1 MSDQD
6 DPRSDR
12 AGGRQPAEGDERRRY
27 FAESMG
33 AGQSG
38 NRHRRRRAPGDP
50 TTTGSIPIVRVGDSL
65 PDPTIEYRT
74 PERPEGEASPYFQVR
89 YRPTE
94 VQGLSFTEPRTSP
107 YASEPPTVVNPPAR
121 HASPQPP
128 EPTAPPAPTA
138 QTPPAQT
145 PPAQTPPAQTPPVP
159 PPPPQ
164 TPPAAPEPTG
174 LFDILDATH
183 EEPTATAP
191 APAWD
196 TEITDPRLRVG
207 RRDEPADRGHAA
219 PAYIPPAAPTDA
231 PADAAADDVVEPDA
245 EEFERAM
252 PARKRNRKALLAV
265 LVIIVVAVLVL
276 SGVALKALG
285 VFDSTTDYDSSV
297 GHGSALVQVASDS
310 SIREI
315 GDTLADAGVVGSR
328 KAFVNATGN
337 DTVSAGFYRLPKGI
351 SAAAAVEKMQGD
363 ANRVGFMVLPEGR
376 QLDSKEGADGKT
388 TPGVFQMIADATAVK
403 TDDASYGVTVDE
415 LVKAADDATADQLGI
430 PSWARETFEKL
441 GSDHRRI
448 EGLIASGAWENIDPR
463 ASATEILRTLITQSA
478 QRFTVWGLESEN
490 TTGLTPYQILVTAS
504 IVEREARLE
513 EDFPKVSRVILNR
526 LKVNQLLQM
535 DSTANYTAN
544 IQNIDL
550 GGAAYKDENAWNTYQ
565 HKGLPITPI
574 GAVGERALTATTNP
588 ADGNW
593 LYFVT
598 VNKDGKTLFSRSFE
612 QHKKNRQVA
621 CENKLLVTG
630 CE

>member
-6 DPRSDR
+6 DPRSDG
-12 AGGRQPAEGDERRRY
+12 AGGRQPAEGDDRRRY

-74 PERPEGEASPYFQVR
+74 PERPEGEASPYFQVQ
-89 YRPTE
+89 YRPSDVE
-94 VQGLSFTEPRTSP
+94 GLSFTEPRTSP
-107 YASEPPTVVNPPAR
+107 YASEPPTVVNPPTR
-121 HASPQPP
+121 HASPAAPTPP
-128 EPTAPPAPTA
+128 RAPSPQPAPTP
-138 QTPPAQT
+138 QPEPPAA
-145 PPAQTPPAQTPPVP
+145 P
-159 PPPPQ
+159 
-164 TPPAAPEPTG
+164 APEPTG

-183 EEPTATAP
+183 EEPVAAAAP
-191 APAWD
+191 SAA
-196 TEITDPRLRVG
+196 EITDPHLRVG
-207 RRDEPADRGHAA
+207 AIEQNPEPTEARAAAAAPGHAA
-219 PAYIPPAAPTDA
+219 PRYVPAADEDVLDA
-231 PADAAADDVVEPDA
+231 TGSEAGSAEPDA
-245 EEFERAM
+245 AEFERAM
-252 PARKRNRKALLAV
+252 PARKRNRKVLLAV

-276 SGVALKALG
+276 SGIALKALG
-285 VFDSTTDYDSSV
+285 VFDSSTDYDSSV

-315 GDTLADAGVVGSR
+315 GDTLTDAGVVGSR

-337 DTVSAGFYRLPKGI
+337 ETVSAGFYKLPKGI
-351 SAAAAVEKMQGD
+351 SAATAVEKMQGD
-363 ANRVGFMVLPEGR
+363 ANRVGYLILPEGR

-388 TPGVFQMIADATAVK
+388 TPGVFQMISDATTVK
-403 TDDASYGVTVDE
+403 TDDASYGVSVDD
-415 LVKAADDATADQLGI
+415 LVKAADDGTADQLGI

-448 EGLIASGAWENIDPR
+448 EGLIASGSWENIDPR
-463 ASATEILRTLITQSA
+463 ADATEILRTLITKSA
-478 QRFTVWGLESEN
+478 QRFTAWGLEAEN
-490 TTGLTPYQILVTAS
+490 KTGLTPYQTLVTAS

-513 EDFPKVSRVILNR
+513 GDFSKVSRVILNR
-526 LKVNQLLQM
+526 LKVDQRLQM

-544 IQNIDL
+544 VQNIDL

-565 HKGLPITPI
+565 HTGLPITPI
-574 GAVGERALTATTNP
+574 GAVGERALNATINP

-598 VNKDGKTLFSRSFE
+598 VDKDGKTLFTKSFD

-621 CENKLLVTG
+621 CRNKLLVTG